1 MTESGQSKRMIAGW
15 HDFVEAVSAM
25 RSAQKEYF
33 KTQSSPALFRA
44 KELEQLVDRAI
55 AEHLE
60 RKKLREAKP

>member
-1 MTESGQSKRMIAGW
+1 MPESGQSKRVIMGW
-15 HDFVEAVSAM
+15 NDFIETVSAM

-60 RKKLREAKP
+60 RVKLREAKP